1 MKIRILPGLV
11 WLLGLALALMMLAI
25 NAQADDWGTLFFTSS
40 ERAQLR
46 TPSKTAVPASA
57 VGTAPV
63 LNPSPDFYNG
73 YVQGPRQQTHW
84 VDGQSAPKPRQL
96 RPGERANQQ

>member
-1 MKIRILPGLV
+1 MMKKRI
-11 WLLGLALALMMLAI
+11 LLGLVSLLALMMLAI
-25 NAQADDWGTLFFTSS
+25 NVQADDWGTLFFSQS

-46 TPSKTAVPASA
+46 AQSKTASPASA
-57 VGTAPV
+57 VSTAPV

-73 YVQGPRQQTHW
+73 YLQGPRQQTHW

-96 RPGERANQQ
+96 RPGERAVQD